1 MSFWLFWLFW
11 LSYVRAIKLTACFVH
26 RVGLLLNDAFAAM
39 QTEGTELDTRARSGE
54 DLARPDSP
62 PMEKG
67 RDSGG
72 SQRRDSGGFGSEF
85 GGSLRGSAMLS
96 QMNSSAHGSGSESG
110 SGRGSIDGGPS
121 RPSVG
126 HTRFAQIQME
136 AQVVDGDV
144 ATQTL
149 PGPSDVGLELGQ
161 ICDSEDDEED
171 AEDDAALDVASFMH
185 RAPLAVQ
192 ADFPATRVYSMFTTL
207 ALRHLTVTDAG
218 NRVLGIVTRKDVMAA
233 VDRSH

>member
-1 MSFWLFWLFW
+1 MEGCPADDALVGYTILSGCLGLILFLLFE
-11 LSYVRAIKLTACFVH
+11 LVRHQVVRRKKAIKTKSKQEAV
-26 RVGLLLNDAFAAM
+26 A
-39 QTEGTELDTRARSGE
+39 
-54 DLARPDSP
+54 ARP
-62 PMEKG
+62 E
-67 RDSGG
+67 
-72 SQRRDSGGFGSEF
+72 
-85 GGSLRGSAMLS
+85 
-96 QMNSSAHGSGSESG
+96 
-110 SGRGSIDGGPS
+110 
-121 RPSVG
+121 
-126 HTRFAQIQME
+126 FAQIQME

>member
-1 MSFWLFWLFW
+1 MSFWLFW

-110 SGRGSIDGGPS
+110 SGRGSIDGAPS
-121 RPSVG
+121 RPPSAGARPSVG

-161 ICDSEDDEED
+161 ICDSED
-171 AEDDAALDVASFMH
+171 ADDAALDVASFMH
-185 RAPLAVQ
+185 RSPLAVQ

>member
-1 MSFWLFWLFW
+1 
-11 LSYVRAIKLTACFVH
+11 
-26 RVGLLLNDAFAAM
+26 
-39 QTEGTELDTRARSGE
+39 
-54 DLARPDSP
+54 
-62 PMEKG
+62 
-67 RDSGG
+67 
-72 SQRRDSGGFGSEF
+72 
-85 GGSLRGSAMLS
+85 MLS

-110 SGRGSIDGGPS
+110 SGRGSIDGAPS
-121 RPSVG
+121 RPTSAGARASVG

-161 ICDSEDDEED
+161 ICYSEDED
-171 AEDDAALDVASFMH
+171 DDDDAALDVASFMH

-192 ADFPATRVYSMFTTL
+192 ADFLATRVYSMFTTL

>member
-1 MSFWLFWLFW
+1 
-11 LSYVRAIKLTACFVH
+11 
-26 RVGLLLNDAFAAM
+26 M

-161 ICDSEDDEED
+161 ICDSEDEEED

>member
-1 MSFWLFWLFW
+1 M
-11 LSYVRAIKLTACFVH
+11 TACFVH

-39 QTEGTELDTRARSGE
+39 QTEGSELDTRARLGE

-110 SGRGSIDGGPS
+110 SGRGSIDGAPS
-121 RPSVG
+121 RPTSAGARASVG

-161 ICDSEDDEED
+161 ICDSED
-171 AEDDAALDVASFMH
+171 ADDAALDVASFMH

-192 ADFPATRVYSMFTTL
+192 ADFLATRVYSMFTTL

>member
-1 MSFWLFWLFW
+1 
-11 LSYVRAIKLTACFVH
+11 
-26 RVGLLLNDAFAAM
+26 M

-62 PMEKG
+62 PMEIG

-110 SGRGSIDGGPS
+110 SGRGSIDGAPS
-121 RPSVG
+121 RPPSAGARPSVG

>member
-1 MSFWLFWLFW
+1 MVIL
-11 LSYVRAIKLTACFVH
+11 VIVHTRAIGLTACFVH